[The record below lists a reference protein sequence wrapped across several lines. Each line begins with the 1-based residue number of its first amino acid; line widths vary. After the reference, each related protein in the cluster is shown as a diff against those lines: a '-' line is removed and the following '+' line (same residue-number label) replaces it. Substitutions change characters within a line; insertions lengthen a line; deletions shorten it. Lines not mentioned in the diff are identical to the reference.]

1 MTVASIAE
9 RVVAGS
15 RPFFGAGGVR
25 IGETITDPAIRS
37 RLNRLSR
44 LSSVTHWRLRNV
56 SLDPWLALMF
66 ADGEALEQTRYVVF
80 EGEEVAARERLAKGR
95 MDLRGKHL
103 WMGFNRVYSN
113 YYHWI
118 TQCVPAIASYQDAS
132 GSNGGELL
140 LRPLS
145 QVQLR
150 ALELAGIPLR
160 SWTIITQPTTIDV
173 ADITYSSLLATHSPS
188 LFGHGVFDRMAGRV
202 AASTSTTGAPRL
214 IYVWRIDSRARPMSN
229 EDALVELLLGY
240 GVEPVILSSLNLDD
254 QIRLFRDAR
263 LIIGPHGAGLCNIVF
278 CHPGA
283 VLYELFPDH
292 YVNPCVNQ
300 IAQAR
305 DLHYWC
311 DAFRAEARP
320 DLWRHATPWRINLD
334 VVRRRLEEILSFH
347 EIL

>member
-1 MTVASIAE
+1 VTVASIAE

-132 GSNGGELL
+132 
-140 LRPLS
+140 
-145 QVQLR
+145 
-150 ALELAGIPLR
+150 
-160 SWTIITQPTTIDV
+160 TTIDV